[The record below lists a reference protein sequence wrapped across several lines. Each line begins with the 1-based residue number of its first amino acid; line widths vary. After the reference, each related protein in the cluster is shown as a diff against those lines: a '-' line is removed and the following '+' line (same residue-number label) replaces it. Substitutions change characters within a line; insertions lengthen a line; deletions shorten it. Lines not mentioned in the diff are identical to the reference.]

1 MTERNGFQIA
11 ETKVKI
17 FERDNYRCGHCG
29 LSIFRDGTPQC
40 AHRIAQTESNI
51 KKYGASVIHHE
62 LNLVSTC
69 SLYCNG
75 HMNIGYR
82 TAEAEELADKIRDAM
97 LGE

>member
-11 ETKVKI
+11 EMKVKI

-29 LSIFRDGTPQC
+29 LSIFRNGTPQC
-40 AHRIAQTESNI
+40 AHRIAKTESNI
-51 KKYGASVIHHE
+51 KKYGKSVIHHE

>member
-1 MTERNGFQIA
+1 MTERDNFEIA
-11 ETKVKI
+11 EMKVKI

-29 LSIFRDGTPQC
+29 LSIFRNGTPQC
-40 AHRIAQTESNI
+40 AHRIAKTESNI

-62 LNLVSTC
+62 LNMVATC

>member
-29 LSIFRDGTPQC
+29 LSIFRNGTPQC
-40 AHRIAQTESNI
+40 AHRIAKTESNI

-62 LNLVSTC
+62 LNMVATC

-97 LGE
+97 LEE

>member
-1 MTERNGFQIA
+1 MTERKSYQIA

-29 LSIFRDGTPQC
+29 LSIFRNGTPQC
-40 AHRIAQTESNI
+40 AHRIAKTESNI

-62 LNLVSTC
+62 LNMVATC